1 MSGRGHGDRGDP
13 GQQAAARTGTG
24 GDRQGQASPP
34 PPKPGTHRRRPAD
47 PGEERWV
54 EGREPR
60 PRQPEPGGECFLAH
74 HHLAVSPHGARS
86 SGWKG
91 GGARPTRR
99 FQEPPLASPS
109 GAVQSAPSAG
119 RAPHPHS
126 PRALLSAYSGWL
138 TPSLPQPSF
147 FFFSPL
153 PPPPILPSSLSGY
166 ELQLTPDA
174 PLAGGRGC
182 AGSSP
187 KNP

>member
-1 MSGRGHGDRGDP
+1 MSGRGPGDRGDP

-24 GDRQGQASPP
+24 GDRQGQAS

-60 PRQPEPGGECFLAH
+60 PRQPEPGEECFLAH

-147 FFFSPL
+147 FFF
-153 PPPPILPSSLSGY
+153 PSSTSSYPTFLS
-166 ELQLTPDA
+166 LWIPA
-174 PLAGGRGC
+174 AVNSGC
-182 AGSSP
+182 AAGWRQRMRWLFA
-187 KNP
+187 